1 LHFLER
7 LNVTQIVTF
16 GLGGYDPSKPNNNIV
31 DVVEVPDIQV
41 PLDAVGVVATLN
53 AVLGVW
59 SLSDA
64 ANVAGVTPDDLIR
77 EAQAWAIAQQ
87 GDN

>member
-1 LHFLER
+1 MSYK
-7 LNVTQIVTF
+7 VTF
-16 GLGGYDPSKPNNNIV
+16 GLGGYDPSKPNNN
-31 DVVEVPDIQV
+31 VVEIVEVTDV
-41 PLDAVGVVATLN
+41 HNPLDTNGVIATLN

-77 EAQAWAIAQQ
+77 EAQAWAVAQQ

>member
-1 LHFLER
+1 MKNIYIDIHG
-7 LNVTQIVTF
+7 VTRTW
-16 GLGGYDPSKPNNNIV
+16 
-31 DVVEVPDIQV
+31 ETPDIPV
-41 PLDAVGVVATLN
+41 PLDQIGVVATLN

-77 EAQAWAIAQQ
+77 EAQAWAVAQQ
-87 GDN
+87 GDSQ

>member
-1 LHFLER
+1 MKNIYIDIHG
-7 LNVTQIVTF
+7 VTHTW
-16 GLGGYDPSKPNNNIV
+16 
-31 DVVEVPDIQV
+31 ETPDI
-41 PLDAVGVVATLN
+41 PTALDKIGVVATLN

-77 EAQAWAIAQQ
+77 EAQAWSVGAQN
-87 GDN
+87 GN